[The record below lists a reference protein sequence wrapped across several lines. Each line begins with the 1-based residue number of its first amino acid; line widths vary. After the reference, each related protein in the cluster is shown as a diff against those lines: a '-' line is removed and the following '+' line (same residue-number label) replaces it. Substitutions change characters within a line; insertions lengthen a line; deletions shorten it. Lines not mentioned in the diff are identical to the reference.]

1 MFGDRVGRREVCEVL
16 WLQASCKQLGGGI
29 ETWKYEINMQ
39 HLNISLMRVLCCKAS
54 ANWVQQVPFS

>member
-1 MFGDRVGRREVCEVL
+1 MKYFGFKLAVN
-16 WLQASCKQLGGGI
+16 SCGGGI

-39 HLNISLMRVLCCKAS
+39 HLNISLIHVLCCKAS